1 MAAPGPLESK
11 LLEHFREVKCPILQ
25 EEELKVWWEKEEL
38 KDGLSESLKVLV
50 ERGRLGGRTLSV
62 GKNQIKIYWLKDGGH
77 QCGST
82 PGASK
87 RGPKRSQSRFVSPLI
102 KDRREKRPKL
112 DAAMD
117 TVKGSLD
124 FSGEDGSSS
133 TELGRLS
140 EKKAT
145 LLTRLKERKEELR
158 KLRMVKMYR
167 TKPEHQGLDVLTQ
180 QWREVSQEVAQSL
193 LESST
198 HQPPPTMQQLL
209 DYLHIDHD
217 LIHYSVEDESFY

>member
-1 MAAPGPLESK
+1 MYELSIFVLHRYLFLVLFHHSVLSAPPSTMQPNACAA
-11 LLEHFREVKCPILQ
+11 
-25 EEELKVWWEKEEL
+25 
-38 KDGLSESLKVLV
+38 
-50 ERGRLGGRTLSV
+50 
-62 GKNQIKIYWLKDGGH
+62 
-77 QCGST
+77 GST

-167 TKPEHQGLDVLTQ
+167 TKV
-180 QWREVSQEVAQSL
+180 REIDL
-193 LESST
+193 L
-198 HQPPPTMQQLL
+198 
-209 DYLHIDHD
+209 
-217 LIHYSVEDESFY
+217 

>member
-1 MAAPGPLESK
+1 MQPNACAA
-11 LLEHFREVKCPILQ
+11 
-25 EEELKVWWEKEEL
+25 
-38 KDGLSESLKVLV
+38 
-50 ERGRLGGRTLSV
+50 
-62 GKNQIKIYWLKDGGH
+62 
-77 QCGST
+77 GST

-145 LLTRLKERKEELR
+145 LLTRLTERKEELR

-167 TKPEHQGLDVLTQ
+167 TKVRDIDPHSFVTYGYLRIYKHIYIHV
-180 QWREVSQEVAQSL
+180 QWNL
-193 LESST
+193 C
-198 HQPPPTMQQLL
+198 
-209 DYLHIDHD
+209 
-217 LIHYSVEDESFY
+217 